1 MNQGIDNG
9 MYPYIGGTF
18 GFVVAVVILVILF
31 LWILLPFAIFGLK
44 ARLSD
49 ITTELQHTNQ
59 KLQLIANELNARQSN
74 AGGRN
79 NDGSERITA
88 TRD

>member
-1 MNQGIDNG
+1 MNHGFDNG
-9 MYPYIGGTF
+9 MYPYIGGGF
-18 GFVVAVVILVILF
+18 GFFVAIFILVILI
-31 LWILLPFAIFGLK
+31 LWVLLPFAIFGLK

-74 AGGRN
+74 AS
-79 NDGSERITA
+79 GSNKDNSDRITA